1 MKNTFDINFY
11 KLVLEEIN
19 QELNEYC
26 KRFYVINNTDSV
38 EVRRCKKAINDLMS
52 LQDKFENDESTYK
65 QAEELIGFWLRKMKE
80 EQKQQ
85 TVNESAEEVEVTIYG
100 NVKKFKNAKECEKY
114 FDKLLDTCDPDSSE
128 ADRYYYIFGCLD
140 AGKTKINADDQN
152 DYSESELIAWFES
165 ISK

>member
-65 QAEELIGFWLRKMKE
+65 QAEELIGFWLKKMKE

>member
-1 MKNTFDINFY
+1 MRYMKNTFDINFY

-26 KRFYVINNTDSV
+26 KRFYVINNTDSA

-80 EQKQQ
+80 EQEQQ

-114 FDKLLDTCDPDSSE
+114 FDKLL
-128 ADRYYYIFGCLD
+128 
-140 AGKTKINADDQN
+140 
-152 DYSESELIAWFES
+152 
-165 ISK
+165 